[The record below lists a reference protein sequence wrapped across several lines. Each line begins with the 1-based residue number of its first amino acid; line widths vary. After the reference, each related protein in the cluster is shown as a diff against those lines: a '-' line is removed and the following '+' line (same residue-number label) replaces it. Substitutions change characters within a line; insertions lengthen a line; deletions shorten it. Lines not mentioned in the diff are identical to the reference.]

1 MSKETKKT
9 EEFFSLRKAATYGVG
24 QFSDTIASQM
34 FTFLIF
40 TFYYAVVGLDVT
52 YITIGFIIWSVW
64 NALNDPLLGALSD
77 RTRTKWGRRKPY
89 IIVAFIPLCVIMI
102 FLWTPVLT
110 TDITKFMYFLII
122 IIIWE
127 FFYTMYDLNYASLF
141 PEMFLKLSDRAKAN
155 TIKQI
160 FTVLGLIFA
169 FIMPTFFIPEL
180 ANPIYLAEYSY
191 AGIFMCICIAI
202 GAIILI
208 KFGIRERIEFSDDY
222 KKAPSLLKSLKVS
235 MKNKGF
241 RTFIIANLGHWY
253 VIGMLPTIVPLY
265 GQFVLNES
273 NSTILGLLLGVT
285 FISAAIFIFFW
296 RWVVVK
302 VGVKKGLMMSMAT
315 FIITLLPFMF
325 ISDVITA
332 FIAFFIVGI
341 GLAGDLLYVDLVL
354 ATVIDEDELTTGIR
368 REVGYY
374 GINALITKL
383 STILIFLTISIVF
396 TSVGWKVFTE
406 DVDLNIVEF
415 GLRSLMFIFPA
426 IALCIGIVSM
436 SRFPITKE
444 KYEQIQLESE
454 KLHKEK
460 LEKQA
465 SI

>member
-1 MSKETKKT
+1 
-9 EEFFSLRKAATYGVG
+9 
-24 QFSDTIASQM
+24 
-34 FTFLIF
+34 
-40 TFYYAVVGLDVT
+40 
-52 YITIGFIIWSVW
+52 
-64 NALNDPLLGALSD
+64 
-77 RTRTKWGRRKPY
+77 
-89 IIVAFIPLCVIMI
+89 
-102 FLWTPVLT
+102 
-110 TDITKFMYFLII
+110 
-122 IIIWE
+122 
-127 FFYTMYDLNYASLF
+127 
-141 PEMFLKLSDRAKAN
+141 
-155 TIKQI
+155 
-160 FTVLGLIFA
+160 
-169 FIMPTFFIPEL
+169 
-180 ANPIYLAEYSY
+180 
-191 AGIFMCICIAI
+191 MCICIAI

-208 KFGIRERIEFSDDY
+208 KFGIREKAEFSDDY
-222 KKAPSLLKSLKVS
+222 KEAPSLLKSLKVS

-368 REVGYY
+368 REGGYY

-396 TSVGWKVFTE
+396 TSVGWAVFDPLGTTE
-406 DVDLNIVEF
+406 QTIF

-426 IALCIGIVSM
+426 IALCIGIISM

-444 KYEQIQLESE
+444 KYEQIKLEAD

-460 LEKQA
+460 IEKHLSA
-465 SI
+465 